1 MNLPLLSV
9 TPPAINIESFVSHS
23 KYAVGSH
30 DAALKMLRSI
40 FFPEKL
46 IVNSDWDLL
55 QRRLP

>member
-1 MNLPLLSV
+1 MEYGVSV
-9 TPPAINIESFVSHS
+9 LVSSDAHS

-30 DAALKMLRSI
+30 DAALKMLKSI
-40 FFPEKL
+40 SFPEKL